1 MRNNTLAVNKKKEK
15 VSKKEW
21 EIKEILEIIP
31 RKPGVYIFK
40 DSDDNII
47 YIGKANN
54 LFNRVRSYFHYKS
67 KYLLYSK
74 PPNFVNKIHSI
85 DYLVTDNETE
95 ALILESSLIKKNK
108 PRYNIDLK
116 DDKSYPFIAVTVNE
130 EFPRVFLTRNRN
142 ISGAKYFGPYTN
154 ASAVRKTVEYLRK
167 AFKIRDC
174 KRVLPGTGA
183 GKPCL
188 SYYINLCS
196 APCIGNIKKE
206 EYRKDIELIILFL
219 KGKNKNIIDR
229 LNYEM
234 DKYSAEMEFEKAA
247 DVRDKIVN
255 INRLWE
261 NQKIFFKGGSKWDFI
276 TVAKDLDYAVV
287 SLFTYRAGELVLV
300 NNFTL
305 CNTGYFDEKEILSA
319 FIRDYYANLDEI
331 PDKVYCQAEVE
342 NLKLME
348 KWLSRKAGRKVGIM
362 VPKIGDKKRIMEMAL
377 KNSVLYIEKKKFEKG
392 REKSEIYIESLN
404 LKKLLGLKNIPLK
417 IECYDISNLKSSF
430 PVGSISVAVGGK
442 ISNDKFRHF
451 KIKNVEGQ
459 DDCRMIAEVVT
470 RRLRYLKDISGMKEN
485 SKKDDI
491 FYQKPD
497 LIVIDGGK
505 AQYNTV
511 RNILIKEQIEDI
523 DVISIAKKEEVIF
536 CDKYTNG
543 IKLDLRES
551 YVRILIK
558 VRDEA
563 HRFAVKYHRQLR
575 DKNMLNS
582 VFDGIK
588 GIGEKKKRIIMES
601 NNSMGELKSMT
612 VRDLTDIKGIGY
624 KDAVKIYRS
633 LHG

>member
-1 MRNNTLAVNKKKEK
+1 MRNNTLAVNKKKDK

-40 DSDDNII
+40 DSNDSII
-47 YIGKANN
+47 YIGKAKN

-74 PPNFVNKIHSI
+74 PPDFVNKIHSI

-154 ASAVRKTVEYLRK
+154 ANAVRKTVEYLRK

-174 KRVLPGTGA
+174 KRALPGRGA

-305 CNTGYFDEKEILSA
+305 GNTDYFDEKEILSA
-319 FIRDYYANLDEI
+319 FVRDYYANLDEI

-377 KNSVLYIEKKKFEKG
+377 KNSILYIEKKKFEKG

-470 RRLRYLKDISGMKEN
+470 RRLRYLKNISAMKEN
-485 SKKDDI
+485 LKKEDI

-511 RNILIKEQIEDI
+511 RNILIKELIEDI

-536 CDKYTNG
+536 CDKYPDG
-543 IKLDLRES
+543 MKLDLRES

-601 NNSMGELKSMT
+601 SNSMGELKSMT